1 MSIGL
6 KIKEFRKKRGLTQK
20 QLGSRC
26 GIADSNIRKYESG
39 IQRPKIETLRKI
51 ADALNT
57 IVIENNGQFDL
68 IEKGQTI
75 IKHITHIT
83 QNDLLTYPD
92 LDRKLSDYIKE
103 LFISYQGADS
113 PITNH
118 FPDELSARC
127 EIYNTVLHHV
137 DIKVQNG
144 FAIYDIYPL
153 LASPSPF
160 DPKENC
166 LLEKYSKLN
175 NKGPDKLIEYA
186 NDLSQIPEYQKN
198 FTNPKEDPELLAAHA
213 RIDVKQTSEGVQ
225 HDLDIMNNNSE
236 WD

>member
-75 IKHITHIT
+75 IKHITH
-83 QNDLLTYPD
+83 N
-92 LDRKLSDYIKE
+92 S
-103 LFISYQGADS
+103 
-113 PITNH
+113 
-118 FPDELSARC
+118 
-127 EIYNTVLHHV
+127 YNT
-137 DIKVQNG
+137 K
-144 FAIYDIYPL
+144 
-153 LASPSPF
+153 
-160 DPKENC
+160 
-166 LLEKYSKLN
+166 
-175 NKGPDKLIEYA
+175 
-186 NDLSQIPEYQKN
+186 
-198 FTNPKEDPELLAAHA
+198 
-213 RIDVKQTSEGVQ
+213 
-225 HDLDIMNNNSE
+225 
-236 WD
+236 